1 MACVAPLP
9 RNYRIHL
16 LWVLISFFFI
26 LLLHILLLYTYSHL
40 FVELSRHVGAMSG
53 MSADP
58 PRSLLL
64 ASILKT
70 MPFLQVHGFP
80 RPAAFVFPL
89 LTDLPLLGQAYVDM
103 ARGFVLKFYM
113 ILAALMNSLFVKLR
127 TLTQGE
133 TKTEKKNR
141 CGGVHFP
148 QLREGMQLMLFCLR
162 QADRAN
168 LIRIRRDRDNQHQ
181 GTRRGG
187 AQPAENGQGE
197 LRLLRT
203 RQACRQRI
211 SDQGEFVATK

>member
-1 MACVAPLP
+1 
-9 RNYRIHL
+9 
-16 LWVLISFFFI
+16 
-26 LLLHILLLYTYSHL
+26 
-40 FVELSRHVGAMSG
+40 MSG

-148 QLREGMQLMLFCLR
+148 QLREKVCSSCCFVYARPTGRTSSASDETETINIRVRVVAARNLPKMDKASCDCYVRVKLAGKEFQTKVSLSRPNDDFVWH
-162 QADRAN
+162 AD
-168 LIRIRRDRDNQHQ
+168 
-181 GTRRGG
+181 
-187 AQPAENGQGE
+187 
-197 LRLLRT
+197 
-203 RQACRQRI
+203 
-211 SDQGEFVATK
+211 